1 LTQTLSRVH
10 NTMSIA
16 THPFNSAPRLSRRAA
31 LQMSAASMLAAFTGC
46 RMTPAGVSPELADVH
61 RASATELA
69 RLLRQRKVSATELC
83 RSTIA
88 RIDRLDGR
96 VNAVVVRD
104 FERALSDARSA
115 DAALARGVNLPL
127 LGIPMTVKESFDL
140 QGHPTTAGLKE
151 RRRNVA
157 RRDAEVVRRAK
168 AAGAIVLGKTNV
180 PVQLRDFQSFNPI
193 YGRTG
198 NPYLLSHSPGGSSGG
213 SAAAIAMGFSALEI
227 GSDFGGSI
235 RVPAG
240 FCGVHGL
247 KTSFGTVS
255 SIGHGVDSDAWDV
268 PNSMQVIGP
277 IARSPADIL
286 LLLDVIAGPD
296 VGTPATSLVFEKP
309 RQQGLSDY
317 RVFLLDN
324 HPSAQLSASILA
336 ALQDVERTLI
346 ASGATVTR
354 NSDRLPDL
362 AEGARTFL
370 AFLGGA
376 VPELSANDWD
386 AVLRQQAQFHRQW
399 AVFFEHFDVVLA
411 PVFAT
416 NAFPHDETPVET
428 RSIDINGSRRPFWH
442 QIAWC
447 SMASLGKLPAAV
459 APVGVDHDGLPIGV
473 QVIARFMGDLTAV
486 HFASLIAREI
496 PPPALAA

>member
-1 LTQTLSRVH
+1 MRH
-10 NTMSIA
+10 TMLIA
-16 THPFNSAPRLSRRAA
+16 AHPINAGLRLSRRAA
-31 LQMSAASMLAAFTGC
+31 LQMSAASILTALTGC
-46 RMTPAGVSPELADVH
+46 RTTQADVSTEPTDLH

-69 RLLRQRKVSATELC
+69 RLLQQRKVSATELC

-88 RIDRLDGR
+88 RIERLDAQ

-140 QGHPTTAGLKE
+140 QGHPTTVGLKE
-151 RRRNVA
+151 RLSNIA
-157 RRDAEVVRRAK
+157 RRDAKVVRRAK

-180 PVQLRDFQSFNPI
+180 PVGLRDFQSFNPI

-198 NPYLLSHSPGGSSGG
+198 NPYRLSHSPGGSSGG

-235 RVPAG
+235 RVPAA

-247 KTSFGTVS
+247 KTSFGTIS
-255 SIGHGVDSDAWDV
+255 SIGHGFDSDDR
-268 PNSMQVIGP
+268 MQVIGP
-277 IARSPADIL
+277 ISRSPADIL
-286 LLLDVIAGPD
+286 LLLDVIADPD
-296 VGTPATSLVFEKP
+296 AGTPATSLVFKKP
-309 RQQGLSDY
+309 RQQELSDY
-317 RVFLLDN
+317 RVFILDN

-346 ASGATVTR
+346 AAGATVTR

-362 AEGARTFL
+362 AEGARAFL
-370 AFLGGA
+370 AFLDGPL
-376 VPELSANDWD
+376 PELSASDWA
-386 AVLRQQAQFHRQW
+386 AVLRQQAQFRRQW
-399 AVFFEHFDVVLA
+399 AEFFEYFDVVLA

-416 NAFPHDETPVET
+416 NAFPHDEAPVET
-428 RSIDINGSRRPFWH
+428 RSIAINGSRRPFWA
-442 QIAWC
+442 QVAWC

-459 APVGVDHDGLPIGV
+459 APVGVDHDGLPIGA
-473 QVIARFMGDLTAV
+473 QVIARYMGDLTAV

-496 PPPALAA
+496 PPPGLAA